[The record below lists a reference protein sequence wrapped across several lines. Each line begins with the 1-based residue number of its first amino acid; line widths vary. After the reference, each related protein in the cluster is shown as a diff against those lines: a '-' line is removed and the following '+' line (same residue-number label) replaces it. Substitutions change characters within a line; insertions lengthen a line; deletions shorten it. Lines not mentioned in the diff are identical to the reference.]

1 MMTWKGIRAEFATGI
16 DGTVACRHEKSRMAR
31 KFISG
36 IDVAAAQADRQA
48 RLAEWAR
55 DVLGHDF
62 ADPALIDRALTHG
75 SASRATAGSYQR
87 LEFLGDRVLGCA
99 VASLLYGRHDEPEG
113 RLTARLHAMVEG
125 PANARV
131 ARSWHV
137 GPLIAMEPVSRG
149 KGLADSENVLGDVAE
164 AIVAAVFI
172 DGGWAAAHAIVARH
186 WGPLMA
192 ADQPFLHDPKSS
204 LQQWALKRRLGMP
217 EYLVVGRDG
226 PDHAP
231 IFTVEA
237 SVRGQPPATGSGR
250 SRQEAEKAAA
260 ATLLARLES

>member
-1 MMTWKGIRAEFATGI
+1 
-16 DGTVACRHEKSRMAR
+16 MAR
-31 KFISG
+31 KTISG
-36 IDVAAAQADRQA
+36 IDVAAALATRHA
-48 RLAEWAR
+48 RLDTWAR
-55 DVLGHDF
+55 EVLGHAF
-62 ADPALIDRALTHG
+62 ADLALLDRALTHG

-87 LEFLGDRVLGCA
+87 LEFLGDRVLGCV

-131 ARSWHV
+131 ARGWNA

-149 KGLADSENVLGDVAE
+149 KGLADNDNVLGDVAE

-172 DGGWAAAHAIVARH
+172 DGGWTAAQALVTRH

-192 ADQPFLHDPKSS
+192 ADQPFLNDPKSS

-217 EYLVVGRDG
+217 EYLVISRDG

-231 IFTVEA
+231 MFTVEA
-237 SVRGQPPATGSGR
+237 TVRGLPATTGSGR

-260 ATLLARLES
+260 TALLARLES

>member
-1 MMTWKGIRAEFATGI
+1 
-16 DGTVACRHEKSRMAR
+16 MAR
-31 KFISG
+31 KPISAS
-36 IDVAAAQADRQA
+36 DVAAAAAMRHA

-55 DVLGHDF
+55 DMIGHDF
-62 ADPALIDRALTHG
+62 ADLALLDRALTHG
-75 SASRATAGSYQR
+75 SASRAAGSSYQR
-87 LEFLGDRVLGCA
+87 LEFLGDRVLGCV

-131 ARSWHV
+131 ARGWNA
-137 GPLIAMEPVSRG
+137 GPMIAMEPVSRG
-149 KGLADSENVLGDVAE
+149 KGLADSDNVLGDVAE

-172 DGGWAAAHAIVARH
+172 DGGWAAAHAMVLRH

-192 ADQPFLHDPKSS
+192 ADQPFLNDPKSS

-217 EYLVVGRDG
+217 DYLVVGREG

-231 IFTVEA
+231 MFTVEA
-237 SVRGQPPATGSGR
+237 SVRGAPPTTGSGR

-260 ATLLARLES
+260 TALLQRLQP

>member
-1 MMTWKGIRAEFATGI
+1 
-16 DGTVACRHEKSRMAR
+16 MAR
-31 KFISG
+31 KPISAH
-36 IDVAAAQADRQA
+36 DVAAATASRHA
-48 RLAEWAR
+48 RLAAWGR
-55 DVLGHDF
+55 DVIGHDF
-62 ADPALIDRALTHG
+62 ADLALLDRALTHG
-75 SASRATAGSYQR
+75 SASRAAGSSYQR
-87 LEFLGDRVLGCA
+87 LEFLGDRVLGCV

-131 ARSWHV
+131 ARSWDA
-137 GPLIAMEPVSRG
+137 GPLIAMEPVSRA
-149 KGLADSENVLGDVAE
+149 KGLADNDNVLGDVAE

-172 DGGWAAAHAIVARH
+172 DGGWAAAEAVVVRH

-192 ADQPFLHDPKSS
+192 ADQPFLNDPKSS

-217 EYLVVGRDG
+217 EYLVIGREG

-231 IFTVEA
+231 TFTVEA
-237 SVRGQPPATGSGR
+237 NVRGLPPTTGNGR

-260 ATLLARLES
+260 TALLQRLQS

>member
-1 MMTWKGIRAEFATGI
+1 
-16 DGTVACRHEKSRMAR
+16 MAR
-31 KFISG
+31 KPVSAN
-36 IDVAAAQADRQA
+36 DVAAATATRRA

-55 DVLGHDF
+55 DVIGHEF
-62 ADPALIDRALTHG
+62 ADVALLDRALTHG
-75 SASRATAGSYQR
+75 SASRAAGSSYQR
-87 LEFLGDRVLGCA
+87 LEFLGDRVLGCV
-99 VASLLYGRHDEPEG
+99 VAHMLYGRHDEPEG

-131 ARSWHV
+131 ARSWDA

-149 KGLADSENVLGDVAE
+149 KGLADNDNVLGDVAE

-172 DGGWAAAHAIVARH
+172 DGGWAAAEALVTRH

-192 ADQPFLHDPKSS
+192 ADQPFLNDPKSS

-217 EYLVVGRDG
+217 EYLVIGRDG

-231 IFTVEA
+231 MFTVEA
-237 SVRGQPPATGSGR
+237 SVRGLEPTTGNGR

-260 ATLLARLES
+260 TALLQRLQS